1 MRLLGLVVL
10 GAWLAASAARQIQP
24 PPDEAEVYRVALE
37 AVEFESLGSR
47 FKKHVLSASTFDP
60 GGLWRGLDEET
71 MKTAPYLDPRR
82 RLTYARP
89 ETVESFLTAIETQ
102 KPLPKELRRL
112 PAFLVVEASEARA
125 ITARNGWRDFERRNA
140 LAPGSVA
147 VSRIGFDPSG
157 SQALLYVD
165 FVCGSLCGSGRFVL
179 LEREG
184 ATWHVVKI
192 DGYMES

>member
-1 MRLLGLVVL
+1 MRLLGLVIL
-10 GAWLAASAARQIQP
+10 AAWLSAPAAHQVPP
-24 PPDEAEVYRVALE
+24 PPDEAEVYRVALQ
-37 AVEFESLGSR
+37 ALEFESLGSR

-71 MKTAPYLDPRR
+71 IRTAPYLHPRR

-89 ETVESFLTAIETQ
+89 ETVESFLAAIDTQ
-102 KPLPKELRRL
+102 KPLPQELRRL
-112 PAFLVVEASEARA
+112 PAFLVVDAGEARA

-157 SQALLYVD
+157 SQALLYVN

-179 LEREG
+179 LERSG
-184 ATWHVVKI
+184 GTWRVVKI

>member
-1 MRLLGLVVL
+1 MRCLGLMVL
-10 GAWLAASAARQIQP
+10 GAWLSAPTTPQVQP
-24 PPDEAEVYRVALE
+24 PPNEAEVYRVALE

-60 GGLWRGLDEET
+60 GGMWRGLDEEAIRS
-71 MKTAPYLDPRR
+71 APYLHPRR

-89 ETVESFLTAIETQ
+89 ETVESFLAAIETQ

-112 PAFLVVEASEARA
+112 PAFLMVDAGEARA

-157 SQALLYVD
+157 SQALLYVN

-179 LEREG
+179 LERDG
-184 ATWHVVKI
+184 GPWRVVKV
-192 DGYMES
+192 DSYMES